1 MFDEV
6 PEQKNNNNVSNFE
19 RKKIEK
25 LNKFFMNN
33 VLWSLIGSV
42 LLFVISVLL
51 LIFIIIATN
60 MDESVKITIISM
72 VATFIL
78 TTSKALIDRLI
89 DFVVYVMRLLGEEQR
104 GLNKKI
110 GIEIEDVEFEALIKD
125 EKEEK
130 KWMKLKS

>member
-6 PEQKNNNNVSNFE
+6 PEQRNNNNVSNFE
-19 RKKIEK
+19 RKKIEN
-25 LNKFFMNN
+25 LNKFFMKN

-110 GIEIEDVEFEALIKD
+110 GIEIEDVEFEALLKD

-130 KWMKLKS
+130 K

>member
-6 PEQKNNNNVSNFE
+6 PEQRNNNNVSNFE
-19 RKKIEK
+19 RKKIEN
-25 LNKFFMNN
+25 LNKFFMKN
-33 VLWSLIGSV
+33 VLWSLIGSI

-110 GIEIEDVEFEALIKD
+110 GIEIEDVEFEALLKD

>member
-130 KWMKLKS
+130 K